1 MQMQIMS
8 HIKKKEEVASM
19 KQLELELQWLSE
31 EWIPKE
37 VSIHKSNVCKIG
49 MSPEEFDEYQ
59 SMQYGYKSYSDMIT
73 HNNKIHQEKKLSLGD
88 KYIAGWME

>member
-1 MQMQIMS
+1 
-8 HIKKKEEVASM
+8 M
-19 KQLELELQWLSE
+19 KQLEFGLDWLLT
-31 EWIPKE
+31 EWCPKE
-37 VSIHKSNVCKIG
+37 VRHHTSKVCKIG